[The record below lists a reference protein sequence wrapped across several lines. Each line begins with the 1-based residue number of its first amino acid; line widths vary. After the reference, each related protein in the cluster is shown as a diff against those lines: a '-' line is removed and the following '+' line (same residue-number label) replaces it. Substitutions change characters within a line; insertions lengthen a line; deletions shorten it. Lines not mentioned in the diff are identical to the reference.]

1 MATTLKTTSKRPAP
15 VFPATMD
22 NESLTCID
30 CEAEFVYGDEERR
43 FYLERGF
50 KEPIRCL
57 DCREKR
63 RAERNADLIR
73 SHDAQSSTGNWME
86 ALGHYGGG
94 GLGGQRPDTSR
105 KPPSYPAVC
114 AACGKDTTVPFIPR
128 TGRPVYCPSC
138 YGARRAR

>member
-1 MATTLKTTSKRPAP
+1 MTRALKTATDHPAP
-15 VFPATMD
+15 LLLAPLD
-22 NESLTCID
+22 NESLNCID
-30 CEAEFVYGDEERR
+30 CELGFVYGEEERR

-50 KEPIRCL
+50 KEPTRCL
-57 DCREKR
+57 DCRENS

-73 SHDAQSSTGNWME
+73 SHDAQSSAGNWME

-94 GLGGQRPDTSR
+94 GLGGQRPDTPR
-105 KPPSYPAVC
+105 KPPSFPAVC

-138 YGARRAR
+138 YGSRKAR

>member
-1 MATTLKTTSKRPAP
+1 MELDLKSLDTASMKSSVATH
-15 VFPATMD
+15 D
-22 NESLTCID
+22 NESLECVD
-30 CEAEFVYGDEERR
+30 CGAEFVYGEEERR

-73 SHDAQSSTGNWME
+73 SHEAQTSSSSWVE

-94 GLGGQRPDTSR
+94 LGGQRNDTSR
-105 KPPSYPAVC
+105 KPP
-114 AACGKDTTVPFIPR
+114 TTRPSALPVAKTPPCRSFPEQA
-128 TGRPVYCPSC
+128 GR
-138 YGARRAR
+138 